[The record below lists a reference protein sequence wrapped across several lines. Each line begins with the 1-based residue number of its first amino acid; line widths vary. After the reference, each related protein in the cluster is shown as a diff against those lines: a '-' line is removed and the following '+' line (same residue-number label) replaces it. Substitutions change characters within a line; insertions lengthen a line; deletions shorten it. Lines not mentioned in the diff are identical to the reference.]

1 MPVRAIV
8 LALCLSAAIGA
19 SEATLAWL
27 TGPPFGE
34 RRVAAPPVPRSVHRR
49 HLGVASP
56 HPDGAAR
63 RRDIRGNEIVRP
75 VAKYR
80 LDRQGTMYEVHS
92 PGTQVP
98 RLGAPQL

>member
-1 MPVRAIV
+1 MSVRAVV
-8 LALCLSAAIGA
+8 LLLSLSAAIGA

-27 TGPPFGE
+27 TG
-34 RRVAAPPVPRSVHRR
+34 RVSHDHRTPATQVPDSARKRHIEVSVPDR
-49 HLGVASP
+49 
-56 HPDGAAR
+56 DGASR
-63 RRDIRGNEIVRP
+63 RRDLRGNDIVRP

-80 LDRQGTMYEVHS
+80 LDRRGTLYEVHS

>member
-1 MPVRAIV
+1 MSVRAVV
-8 LALCLSAAIGA
+8 LLLCLSAAIGA

-27 TGPPFGE
+27 MGRASYDHRTA
-34 RRVAAPPVPRSVHRR
+34 AAPVPESGRRR
-49 HLGVASP
+49 HIVVSTPTL
-56 HPDGAAR
+56 DGPSR
-63 RRDIRGNEIVRP
+63 QRDLRGNDIVRP

-80 LDRQGTMYEVHS
+80 LDRRGTLYEVHS